1 MSKEEV
7 FAQIMVAYTQLPEN
21 VWEYT
26 KDAFKVVLEM
36 LKEFD
41 ENEKRN

>member
-21 VWEYT
+21 VRKET
-26 KDAFKVVLEM
+26 AEAFKYVLEM
-36 LKEFD
+36 LRKKGEQD
-41 ENEKRN
+41 G